1 MNPTCLR
8 TTAIG
13 RRGVSM
19 TLVLDHLALALGQ
32 RIHVT
37 RTPSLRL
44 TYLATISTFSFP
56 WLENTSTDKTP
67 TRTALSPSPVVFA
80 SLHITGLMVAYLYKA
95 RLGHRSLLAPF
106 LASFICLSSDQLTL
120 RDSGVISFLTLSL
133 APLSLLPA
141 FVFHCSWFIGYPL

>member
-19 TLVLDHLALALGQ
+19 TLVLDHLALVLGQ

-37 RTPSLRL
+37 RTPSPRL
-44 TYLATISTFSFP
+44 TYLATISTSSFT

-67 TRTALSPSPVVFA
+67 AGAAFFSPLLVVFA
-80 SLHITGLMVAYLYKA
+80 SLHITGLMVAYLHRT
-95 RLGHRSLLAPF
+95 RLGHHSLLAPF
-106 LASFICLSSDQLTL
+106 LASSI
-120 RDSGVISFLTLSL
+120 
-133 APLSLLPA
+133 
-141 FVFHCSWFIGYPL
+141 